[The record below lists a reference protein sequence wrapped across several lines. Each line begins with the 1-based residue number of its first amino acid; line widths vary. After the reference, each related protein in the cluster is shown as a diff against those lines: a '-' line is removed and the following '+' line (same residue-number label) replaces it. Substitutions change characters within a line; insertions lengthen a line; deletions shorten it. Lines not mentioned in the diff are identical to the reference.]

1 MNSSSATSSER
12 YCVFACHTTW
22 LAISAASVREVCPT
36 PPLVRIPTANTLL
49 AGLCHLRNEFLPVI
63 QLEAFADGTGE
74 SRMIVVS
81 GSQGN
86 WALLTQ
92 QIGSLEHL
100 EVSHVSSYGSDE
112 IWSAAVL
119 GSAFY
124 RNRVV
129 QIVEPSR
136 LYRLVE
142 QSLNRNWKVAQT
154 SASEVASIKPSLIAS

>member
-1 MNSSSATSSER
+1 MNSSPANTCER

-22 LAISAASVREVCPT
+22 LAIPAASVREVCPT
-36 PPLVRIPTANTLL
+36 PPLVRIPTATSLL
-49 AGLCHLRNEFLPVI
+49 AGLCHLRNEFLPVV
-63 QLEAFADGTGE
+63 QLESATTETGE
-74 SRMIVVS
+74 SRMIVLC
-81 GSQGN
+81 GSHGT
-86 WALLTQ
+86 WGLLTQ
-92 QIGSLEHL
+92 QIGPLEYL

-124 RNRVV
+124 RDRVV

-142 QSLNRNWKVAQT
+142 QSLNRGWTVVHASAIKTAPITPSYIT
-154 SASEVASIKPSLIAS
+154 S